1 MAQTVER
8 IRADRVG
15 PPLLPLQPAN
25 NNNSNGKQVAFAE
38 HLRKE
43 CEAIGCRTKF
53 SGHAQ
58 IRVDCRGINLQPD
71 QLARLDKAVD
81 SANEK
86 NADKALVMVDDM
98 ALIVGVKKRMVITVL
113 DAQDMKENVFTK
125 IDAAVIA

>member
-1 MAQTVER
+1 MAQTIDR
-8 IRADRVG
+8 LRADRVG
-15 PPLLPLQPAN
+15 PPLLPLQPVKG
-25 NNNSNGKQVAFAE
+25 NSDNSKQTAFAE

-43 CEAIGCRTKF
+43 CEAIGCRTRF

-58 IRVDCRGINLQPD
+58 IRVDCRGISLQPD
-71 QLARLDKAVD
+71 QLTRLDKAVD

-98 ALIVGVKKRMVITVL
+98 ALIVGVKKRTVITVV